1 MKSRLLASA
10 AAAVAVITLV
20 SGCGAGS
27 GTATT
32 GGTDSNVITFGI
44 GEPQNP
50 LVPGNTNES
59 NGSMVVNGMLFTGLV
74 ATKPDG
80 TLINEVAKE
89 IKANADSTVFDITL
103 QDGWKFSDGTPVA
116 MCCIITGFVL
126 LAAVF
131 AFVAGKF
138 VRA

>member
-1 MKSRLLASA
+1 MVQHVCFHISLSESSLAATIHRAYTQPKHGIYTIMAILTLPFDQPPRRGTKKIGGQPMKSRLLASA

-74 ATKPDG
+74 AT
-80 TLINEVAKE
+80 
-89 IKANADSTVFDITL
+89 
-103 QDGWKFSDGTPVA
+103 
-116 MCCIITGFVL
+116 
-126 LAAVF
+126 
-131 AFVAGKF
+131 
-138 VRA
+138 